1 MAEPLSQSAVD
12 SVPAGAWAVGV
23 SGGADSVAL
32 LSLLRSAQRAD
43 LLLVVVHL
51 DHETRGGASAEDAR
65 FVKALA
71 ERDGL
76 PCVVATRSEIEPSVS
91 PLPSNISA
99 KYRAVRFQLF
109 RRVVRERRLDGV
121 ILAHHA
127 DDQAE
132 TVLHRLLRG
141 AGPAGLGGMSPRRTL
156 GDLLVLRPLLA
167 VRRDALRAYL
177 KFTGEA
183 WREDE
188 SNASLEYARN
198 RARALLARRP
208 KLIEPLLDLGEACEA
223 LRAWL
228 DASSPALEASFALA
242 DVRDLAPPLARESLR
257 RWLIQRGAPAG
268 DLDAAAV
275 ERLLAMTRDAATAPR
290 QHFPGGILVGRRQ
303 GRVSALT
310 SS

>member
-1 MAEPLSQSAVD
+1 MPEPSLQSAIE
-12 SVPAGAWAVGV
+12 SVPAGAWGVGV

-32 LSLLRSAQRAD
+32 LSLLRTRPD
-43 LLLVVVHL
+43 LSLVVVHL

-71 ERDGL
+71 ERHRL
-76 PCVVATRSEIEPSVS
+76 PCVVATRSEIEPGIS

-99 KYRAVRFQLF
+99 KYRAVRFELF
-109 RRVVRERRLDGV
+109 CRVVRERRLDGV

-177 KFTGEA
+177 KSTGEA